1 MPQPII
7 PVHKLNNHDALF
19 ERDYADENFD
29 HIAGSLS
36 SLQNQLL
43 GGGTPAPN
51 REAARY
57 NDKTVESLEAIAK
70 QEEELI
76 TAASTIATT
85 GRGQTYYRVPASVT
99 DAELI
104 GLKTDGLV
112 VGTGRVVAFT
122 DRAKTALRDKWL
134 TSENKLKQERTKD
147 GFEHPMRTALSTRF
161 VRTSERKRKI
171 IKPGE

>member
-19 ERDYADENFD
+19 ERDYADDKFD
-29 HIAGSLS
+29 HVAGSLS
-36 SLQNQLL
+36 SLQSQLL
-43 GGGTPAPN
+43 GGGTPEPA

-57 NDKTVESLEAIAK
+57 NDKTVDSLEVIAK

-76 TAASTIATT
+76 TAASTIATS
-85 GRGQTYYRVPASVT
+85 GRGQTYYRVPVSIS

-112 VGTGRVVAFT
+112 IGNGRVVAFT

-134 TSENKLKQERTKD
+134 TSENKLKQERTKEV
-147 GFEHPMRTALSTRF
+147 FEHPMRTALSTRF
-161 VRTSERKRKI
+161 IRTSERKRKI
-171 IKPGE
+171 IKSGE